1 MRKKRGPPEGFAMSQ
16 RDIAKA
22 LDIDRGAVNY
32 IEVKAIANFK
42 KELEKR
48 GYKIEDLITL
58 EDKNER
64 K

>member
-1 MRKKRGPPEGFAMSQ
+1 MTKKRDPKDFAMSQ
-16 RDIAKA
+16 RDVAKA
-22 LDIDRGAVNY
+22 LNIDRGAVNY

-48 GYKIEDLITL
+48 GYKLEDLIDL
-58 EDKNER
+58 KDKNER